1 MVENNLK
8 PHGREEVAEA
18 LIKAAAE
25 LFSKHGVKAV
35 SIRDIASLAGVNHG
49 LIHRHFGTKE
59 QLRIKTQEYL
69 AKQVR
74 DEIGEP
80 GNMMDALLL
89 AGQAIRN
96 KPLFW
101 KVMARTF
108 LDDNFEGDVQTSYPM
123 IRKLVDFVRD
133 GQKNGL
139 ISADMDPRHIVAAI
153 CAYGLGMQVFEK
165 YIVQGTGL
173 EDVPFEEVQSTIQ
186 NHFMSSLLSGKA
198 HARSSEPSE
207 SNSDHCHE

>member
-1 MVENNLK
+1 MAEKILK

-25 LFSKHGVKAV
+25 LFSKHGIKAV

-49 LIHRHFGTKE
+49 LIHRHFGSKE

-80 GNMMDALLL
+80 ENILDALML
-89 AGQAIRN
+89 AGQAIKN

-108 LDDNFEGDVQTSYPM
+108 LDDNFEGDVQTSFPM
-123 IRKLVDFVRD
+123 IHKLVEFVRD
-133 GQKNGL
+133 GQGKGL
-139 ISADMDPRHIVAAI
+139 ISVDMDPRHLVAAI
-153 CAYGLGMQVFEK
+153 CAYGLGMEVFEK

-173 EDVPFEEVQSTIQ
+173 DGLPLEEIQTTIK
-186 NHFMSSLLSGKA
+186 NYFISLIFSGNA
-198 HARSSEPSE
+198 HTRSSEPSKQ
-207 SNSDHCHE
+207 

>member
-1 MVENNLK
+1 MVEKVLK

-18 LIKAAAE
+18 LIKAAAI

-49 LIHRHFGTKE
+49 LIHRHFGSKE

-80 GNMMDALLL
+80 ENILDALLL
-89 AGQAIRN
+89 AGQAI
-96 KPLFW
+96 KKQPMFW

-108 LDDNFEGDVQTSYPM
+108 LDDNFEGDVQTSFPL
-123 IRKLVDFVRD
+123 INKLVSLVRD
-133 GQKNGL
+133 GQTRGF
-139 ISADMDPRHIVAAI
+139 ITVDMDPRHIVAAI
-153 CAYGLGMQVFEK
+153 CAYGLGMEVFEK
-165 YIVQGTGL
+165 YIVQATGL
-173 EDVPFEEVQSTIQ
+173 DSVPLKEVQTTIK
-186 NHFMSSLLSGKA
+186 NRFISLLFQEKPTP
-198 HARSSEPSE
+198 SEPSE
-207 SNSDHCHE
+207 Q